1 MYPQIYLFKAINAFL
16 RSSVMAPKQP
26 PSHSYFIAICYSTPA
41 LKGKGR
47 YMKSK
52 IIVSVLLLGLQINIA
67 NAGLLATTVHSRANC
82 VNNESITWWLGH
94 AYDWRVV
101 SFHNNIY
108 GGYHSIDTGYAV
120 TWRQAA
126 VHWGEAPL
134 NDHRW
139 AVSGFH
145 YLSDY
150 GNGKVP
156 FDSTAV
162 GDCSI
167 YNGWWDY

>member
-1 MYPQIYLFKAINAFL
+1 MGRQIIILALIFSI
-16 RSSVMAPKQP
+16 QID
-26 PSHSYFIAICYSTPA
+26 IASA
-41 LKGKGR
+41 GV
-47 YMKSK
+47 
-52 IIVSVLLLGLQINIA
+52 VS
-67 NAGLLATTVHSRANC
+67 TTVHSRANC

-101 SFHNNIY
+101 STHSNIY
-108 GGYHSIDTGYAV
+108 GGGHLIDTGYAV

-134 NDHRW
+134 DDHRW
-139 AVSGFH
+139 IVSGYH

-150 GNGKVP
+150 GNGRMP
-156 FDSTAV
+156 FEITNV

-167 YNGWWDY
+167 YNGWWDH

>member
-1 MYPQIYLFKAINAFL
+1 
-16 RSSVMAPKQP
+16 
-26 PSHSYFIAICYSTPA
+26 
-41 LKGKGR
+41 
-47 YMKSK
+47 MKSK
-52 IIVSVLLLGLQINIA
+52 IIVLALLFGSQINIA
-67 NAGLLATTVHSRANC
+67 NAGLAATTVHSRANC
-82 VNNESITWWLGH
+82 INNESITWWLGH

-101 SFHNNIY
+101 STHTNIY
-108 GGYHSIDTGYAV
+108 GGGHLIDTGYAV

-126 VHWGEAPL
+126 VHWNEAPL

-139 AVSGFH
+139 VVSGYH

-150 GNGKVP
+150 GNGRVP
-156 FDSTAV
+156 FDTTSV

>member
-1 MYPQIYLFKAINAFL
+1 MESILKKLVVPFL
-16 RSSVMAPKQP
+16 LS
-26 PSHSYFIAICYSTPA
+26 
-41 LKGKGR
+41 
-47 YMKSK
+47 
-52 IIVSVLLLGLQINIA
+52 IISNPI
-67 NAGLLATTVHSRANC
+67 NAGLVSTTVHSRANC
-82 VNNESITWWLGH
+82 INNESITWWLGH
-94 AYDWRVV
+94 SYDWRVV
-101 SFHNNIY
+101 STHTNIY
-108 GGYHSIDTGYAV
+108 GGGHLIDTGFAM

-139 AVSGFH
+139 VVAGYH

-150 GNGKVP
+150 GRGRVP
-156 FDSTAV
+156 FDTTNV

>member
-1 MYPQIYLFKAINAFL
+1 
-16 RSSVMAPKQP
+16 
-26 PSHSYFIAICYSTPA
+26 
-41 LKGKGR
+41 
-47 YMKSK
+47 MKK
-52 IIVSVLLLGLQINIA
+52 ILLLSAILGALPLSS
-67 NAGLLATTVHSRANC
+67 NAGMVSTTVHSRANC

-101 SFHNNIY
+101 STHGNIY
-108 GGYHSIDTGYAV
+108 GRDRDHLIDTGYAM

-126 VHWGEAPL
+126 VHWNEAPL

-139 AVSGFH
+139 FVSGYH

-150 GNGKVP
+150 GNGRVP
-156 FDSTAV
+156 FDTTSV

-167 YNGWWDY
+167 YNGWWDH